1 MSAPSVPE
9 QQAPLERVHLPR
21 SISAPPGR
29 LVRDG
34 SAPAALAAGQLRGF
48 CTRRDKPFAR
58 GAGSVSGSV
67 GDEERKVLQIVL
79 GPLSSFFFFHDPTRG
94 PVLLA
99 PPRARAQACDAEK
112 ELLAIAAVKH
122 KPGAKN
128 IDPCCPTN
136 CGRLKL
142 RSSLE
147 TPMLPRISGRV
158 NAQRGI

>member
-1 MSAPSVPE
+1 MSRCSNLTPNPALSPPTGDGAPTVNGCLFITAGGFCAWKPVSAPSVPE

-79 GPLSSFFFFHDPTRG
+79 GPLSSSSSSFTT
-94 PVLLA
+94 
-99 PPRARAQACDAEK
+99 PRAVRFSSHP
-112 ELLAIAAVKH
+112 LVL
-122 KPGAKN
+122 GL
-128 IDPCCPTN
+128 
-136 CGRLKL
+136 RLVTQR
-142 RSSLE
+142 RSFS
-147 TPMLPRISGRV
+147 RSR
-158 NAQRGI
+158 R